1 MPGYGASSNGRPARR
16 WWRKVARSAA
26 DEAVEEADL
35 SGDDK
40 RRHRLFIV
48 VGRLVLL
55 AVVVGSW
62 EALAWTGLVPA
73 AFIGRPS
80 KFLPLLVEETL
91 DGKFVLAAV
100 DTLSATLMAFALGGI
115 LALATALALAV
126 YPTLKELIDPFID
139 AMNALPRVALV
150 PLFIVWFGLGTL
162 SKVVSGVSLM
172 YFILLY
178 NTLAGAQSVD
188 PDHLQLSRSL
198 GLSRRQ
204 VFLRV
209 VIPTAIP
216 SIFVGLR
223 LGLVYTLLGV
233 VTAELIAGGKGLGSL
248 ISYYSNTF
256 DADGVFAVLLI
267 LIVLAYALSMI
278 MTRIEQWL
286 TRWNR

>member
-1 MPGYGASSNGRPARR
+1 MAAAPA
-16 WWRKVARSAA
+16 
-26 DEAVEEADL
+26 
-35 SGDDK
+35 GDDERQ
-40 RRHRLFIV
+40 RRHRRFVLA
-48 VGRLVLL
+48 GRLVLL
-55 AVVVGSW
+55 LVVLGPGKRWRAPSCP
-62 EALAWTGLVPA
+62 PA
-73 AFIGRPS
+73 AFIGQPS
-80 KFLPLLVEETL
+80 QFLPLLVDEL
-91 DGKFVLAAV
+91 LSGKIAIAAV

-126 YPTLKELIDPFID
+126 SPTLKELVDPFID

-162 SKVVSGVSLM
+162 SKIVSGVSLM

-198 GLSRRQ
+198 GLSKREI
-204 VFLRV
+204 FLKV

-256 DADGVFAVLLI
+256 DANGVFAVLLV
-267 LIVLAYALSMI
+267 LIVLADALSMV
-278 MTRIEQWL
+278 MTRVEQWL

>member
-1 MPGYGASSNGRPARR
+1 MTDRASEAPVAPDSALPDEPAARR
-16 WWRKVARSAA
+16 
-26 DEAVEEADL
+26 
-35 SGDDK
+35 
-40 RRHRLFIV
+40 RRFTGIL
-48 VGRLVLL
+48 VGRLALL
-55 AVVVGSW
+55 AVALGLW
-62 EALAWTGLVPA
+62 EELAQAKLIPA
-73 AFIGRPS
+73 AFIGQPS
-80 KFLPLLVEETL
+80 QILPLLVNETL
-91 DGKFVLAAV
+91 NGKFPLAAV
-100 DTLSATLMAFALGGI
+100 DTLAATLSAFLLGGV
-115 LALATALALAV
+115 LALLTALMLAIA
-126 YPTLKELIDPFID
+126 PTLKELVDPYID
-139 AMNALPRVALV
+139 ALNALPRVALV

-162 SKVVSGVSLM
+162 SKIVSGISLM

-188 PDHLQLSRSL
+188 PDHLQLARSL
-198 GLSRRQ
+198 GLRRWQ

-256 DADGVFAVLLI
+256 DANGVFAVLVV
-267 LIVLAYALSMI
+267 LIVLADALSMI
-278 MTRIEQWL
+278 MTWVERRL

>member
-1 MPGYGASSNGRPARR
+1 VTTSVDNG
-16 WWRKVARSAA
+16 AA
-26 DEAVEEADL
+26 DGVVL
-35 SGDDK
+35 SGSDRQRQH
-40 RRHRLFIV
+40 RRFILL
-48 VGRLVLL
+48 GRLVLL
-55 AVVVGSW
+55 LVVVGLW
-62 EALAWTGLVPA
+62 EALAWSGLVPA

-80 KFLPLLVEETL
+80 KFLPLLVEQTL
-91 DGKFVLAAV
+91 NGKFAIAAV
-100 DTLSATLMAFALGGI
+100 DTLSATLMAFVLGGI

-126 YPTLKELIDPFID
+126 YPTVKELIDPYID
-139 AMNALPRVALV
+139 ALNALPRVALV

-188 PDHLQLSRSL
+188 PDHLQLARSL
-198 GLSRRQ
+198 GLPRRQ

-256 DADGVFAVLLI
+256 DADGVFAVLLV
-267 LIVLAYALSMI
+267 LIVLADVLSMV
-278 MTRIEQWL
+278 MTRVELWL

>member
-1 MPGYGASSNGRPARR
+1 MRE
-16 WWRKVARSAA
+16 VTRST
-26 DEAVEEADL
+26 DNEAIEGADL
-35 SGDDK
+35 SDSDK
-40 RRHRLFIV
+40 QLRHRLFIV
-48 VGRLVLL
+48 AGRLVLL
-55 AVVVGSW
+55 ALVVGSW

-80 KFLPLLVEETL
+80 KFLPLLVEQTL
-91 DGKFVLAAV
+91 NGKFVLAAV

-198 GLSRRQ
+198 GLSRRE
-204 VFLRV
+204 VFLRI

-256 DADGVFAVLLI
+256 DADGVFAVLLV
-267 LIVLAYALSMI
+267 LIVVAYALSMV
-278 MTRIEQWL
+278 MTRIERWL

>member
-1 MPGYGASSNGRPARR
+1 VTRTTHNE
-16 WWRKVARSAA
+16 
-26 DEAVEEADL
+26 DVEDIEL
-35 SGDDK
+35 SDGDRK
-40 RRHRLFIV
+40 RRHKLRIIA
-48 VGRLVLL
+48 GRLVLL
-55 AVVVGSW
+55 VVLVGLW
-62 EALAWTGLVPA
+62 ETLAWTGVIPA

-80 KFLPLLVEETL
+80 KFLPLLVQEIL
-91 DGKFVLAAV
+91 SGKFVFAAV
-100 DTLSATLMAFALGGI
+100 DTLSATLMAFALGGT
-115 LALATALALAV
+115 LALATALLLAV
-126 YPTLKELIDPFID
+126 YPTLKELIDPFVD

-188 PDHLQLSRSL
+188 PDHLQLARSL
-198 GLSRRQ
+198 GLPRRQ

-256 DADGVFAVLLI
+256 DADGVFAVLLV
-267 LIVLAYALSMI
+267 LVVLADALSMV
-278 MTRIEQWL
+278 MTRIERWL

>member
-1 MPGYGASSNGRPARR
+1 MASAVDN
-16 WWRKVARSAA
+16 
-26 DEAVEEADL
+26 DAVEEAVLLD
-35 SGDDK
+35 GDRR
-40 RRHRLFIV
+40 RRHRLFILS
-48 VGRLVLL
+48 GRLVLL
-55 AVVVGSW
+55 LVVVGLW
-62 EALAWTGLVPA
+62 EALARTGLIPA
-73 AFIGRPS
+73 AFIGQPS
-80 KFLPLLVEETL
+80 KFLPLLVEGLL
-91 DGKFVLAAV
+91 DGKIAVAAV
-100 DTLSATLMAFALGGI
+100 DTLSATLMAFVLGGV
-115 LALATALALAV
+115 LALATALMLAV
-126 YPTLKELIDPFID
+126 YPTVKELIDPFID

-188 PDHLQLSRSL
+188 PDHLQLARSL
-198 GLSRRQ
+198 GLPRRQ

-256 DADGVFAVLLI
+256 DADGVFAVLLV
-267 LIVLAYALSMI
+267 LIVLADALSMV
-278 MTRIEQWL
+278 MTRIERWL

>member
-1 MPGYGASSNGRPARR
+1 MPI
-16 WWRKVARSAA
+16 
-26 DEAVEEADL
+26 L
-35 SGDDK
+35 
-40 RRHRLFIV
+40 L
-48 VGRLVLL
+48 GRLIVLL
-55 AVVVGSW
+55 VFLGAW
-62 EALAWTGLVPA
+62 EGLARTNAIPA
-73 AFIGRPS
+73 AFIGQPS
-80 KFLPLLVEETL
+80 KFLPFLAAQLWNGTIPR
-91 DGKFVLAAV
+91 AAV
-100 DTLSATLMAFALGGI
+100 DTLSATLTAFAVGGI

-126 YPTLKELIDPFID
+126 SPLLKALIDPYID
-139 AMNALPRVALV
+139 ALNALPRVALV

-178 NTLAGAQSVD
+178 NTIAGAQSVD
-188 PDHLQLSRSL
+188 PDHLQLARSL
-198 GLSRRQ
+198 GLPQRQ
-204 VFLRV
+204 VFLRI
-209 VIPTAIP
+209 VIPTAVP

-256 DADGVFAVLLI
+256 DANGVFAVLLV
-267 LIVLAYALSMI
+267 LIVVADVLSMI